1 MIRDIFVVV
10 IVVLWRV
17 CVCVCGGG
25 GGGGGQ
31 KIVQKIE
38 CSLFCGWITVFVYT
52 ATADLCMSGSFNLEE
67 DAVMANVNVMDLSNN
82 V

>member
-1 MIRDIFVVV
+1 M
-10 IVVLWRV
+10 
-17 CVCVCGGG
+17 GGL
-25 GGGGGQ
+25 
-31 KIVQKIE
+31 IVQKIE

-67 DAVMANVNVMDLSNN
+67 DALMANVNMMDLSNN